1 VLKLFARRIREFQIA
16 VDSLFIA
23 IAWYL
28 SVWIRANVIS
38 YSQSALRETLDFW
51 LWPLL
56 GLTLY
61 FFLKNGMYN
70 RRRLPSFI
78 DDVMQLLRANAI
90 SVVSFI
96 VCIYFFS
103 NIRVSRWTLLFYI
116 VFSTFFLVMDRL
128 VLRSLVR
135 KLRRRGFLLQDVFV
149 VGNGHQVLSYLEK
162 IRYTPGVGLRVRAV
176 FGDAPDLDGWALKS
190 FRLDELGRE
199 IALQNPDFVVLGFE
213 DETDPFISEFI
224 RQNYDQLFQIQVL
237 TPAHR
242 TLLGLSTETV
252 GDLHIM
258 SLNQP
263 RFSIPELTGKRL
275 LDIAGST
282 VGLVVLSPFFFVIG
296 LIIKLTSPGPAF
308 FGQERVGL
316 NGTHFRMWKFR
327 SMRVSADEE
336 EKAGWTVENDPRRTT
351 FGTFLRRTSLDELPQ
366 LWNVFLG
373 QMSLVGPRPEQP
385 EFVEVFRKEI
395 PAYMLRHKMR
405 AGITGWAQV
414 HGWRGNTSLEKRTE
428 FDLFY
433 IRSWTLW
440 LDIKI
445 LFMTLIRGFVN
456 KNAY

>member
-1 VLKLFARRIREFQIA
+1 
-16 VDSLFIA
+16 
-23 IAWYL
+23 
-28 SVWIRANVIS
+28 
-38 YSQSALRETLDFW
+38 
-51 LWPLL
+51 
-56 GLTLY
+56 
-61 FFLKNGMYN
+61 
-70 RRRLPSFI
+70 
-78 DDVMQLLRANAI
+78 
-90 SVVSFI
+90 
-96 VCIYFFS
+96 
-103 NIRVSRWTLLFYI
+103 
-116 VFSTFFLVMDRL
+116 
-128 VLRSLVR
+128 
-135 KLRRRGFLLQDVFV
+135 
-149 VGNGHQVLSYLEK
+149 
-162 IRYTPGVGLRVRAV
+162 
-176 FGDAPDLDGWALKS
+176 
-190 FRLDELGRE
+190 
-199 IALQNPDFVVLGFE
+199 
-213 DETDPFISEFI
+213 
-224 RQNYDQLFQIQVL
+224 
-237 TPAHR
+237 
-242 TLLGLSTETV
+242 
-252 GDLHIM
+252 
-258 SLNQP
+258 
-263 RFSIPELTGKRL
+263 LTGKRL